1 MIRNLIKGLVVLIIA
16 ISSSEAHAQA
26 IGTAVR
32 INGRAEVVVADPT
45 IKLQHI
51 ADIDSTRIQD
61 DEAIIELRNIVI
73 AQSPKAGERVILEG
87 ERILEKLRNQG
98 VRLDQIRYTFP
109 RQISVTRAY
118 RELMSEELE
127 RAVSMFLGRSEKQ
140 VELRKL
146 VMGTPVKVPADA
158 NAVEVVDLKVT
169 APGHIG
175 VDFKAASSSE
185 DVRFSLKGLA
195 DEWKLLPV
203 ASAPVKRGDIITG
216 EVIEMKKVNGTGV
229 SRDVLEN
236 IGDIVGHSVTRDIG
250 QGEVFR
256 QGAVV
261 VPPVVR
267 AGSKVTLV
275 FRQGGL
281 EATATGTA
289 TESGIIGQE
298 IKVQNESSRK
308 LVAGKVIEPGVVS
321 VGGNL

>member
-1 MIRNLIKGLVVLIIA
+1 MGRFLINGLMVLSIA
-16 ISSSEAHAQA
+16 TFTSHAFGQA
-26 IGTAVR
+26 MGTAVR
-32 INGRAEVVVADPT
+32 ISGRAEVVVADPT

-61 DEAIIELRNIVI
+61 DEALIELRNIVI
-73 AQSPKAGERVILEG
+73 AQSPKAGERVVLEG
-87 ERILEKLRNQG
+87 EKVLEKLRNQG
-98 VRLDQIRYTFP
+98 VRLDQVRYTFP

-118 RELMSEELE
+118 RELMSDELE

-146 VMGTPVKVPADA
+146 VMGSPVKVPADA

-175 VDFKAASSSE
+175 VDFKAASNSE

-203 ASAPVKRGDIITG
+203 AASPVKRGDIITG
-216 EVIEMKKVNGTGV
+216 EVIEMKKVNGTGI

-250 QGEVFR
+250 QGEMFR

-289 TESGIIGQE
+289 TESGILGQE

-308 LVAGKVIEPGVVS
+308 LVVGKVIEPGMVS

>member
-1 MIRNLIKGLVVLIIA
+1 MIRFFINGLVVIFVAL
-16 ISSSEAHAQA
+16 STCQAQVRA
-26 IGTAVR
+26 TGASVR
-32 INGRAEVVVADPT
+32 ITGRAEVVVADPT

-51 ADIDSTRIQD
+51 ADIDSSRIQD
-61 DEAIIELRNIVI
+61 DEAIIELRNIVV
-73 AQSPKAGERVILEG
+73 AQSPKAGEKLVLEG
-87 ERILEKLRNQG
+87 ERVLERLRNQG
-98 VRLDQIRYTFP
+98 VRLEQVRYTFP

-127 RAVSMFLGRSEKQ
+127 RAVSMFLGRSEKH

-146 VMGTPVKVPADA
+146 VMGSPVKVPADA

-175 VDFKAASSSE
+175 VDFKAASNSE

-203 ASAPVKRGDIITG
+203 AAAPVKRGDIITG
-216 EVIEMKKVNGTGV
+216 EVIEMKKVNGTGI

-267 AGSKVTLV
+267 AGSRVTLV

-289 TESGIIGQE
+289 TENGILGQE
-298 IKVQNESSRK
+298 IKVQNESSKK
-308 LVAGKVIEPGVVS
+308 LVAGKIIEPGVVS
-321 VGGNL
+321 VGGNF

>member
-1 MIRNLIKGLVVLIIA
+1 
-16 ISSSEAHAQA
+16 
-26 IGTAVR
+26 
-32 INGRAEVVVADPT
+32 
-45 IKLQHI
+45 
-51 ADIDSTRIQD
+51 
-61 DEAIIELRNIVI
+61 
-73 AQSPKAGERVILEG
+73 
-87 ERILEKLRNQG
+87 
-98 VRLDQIRYTFP
+98 
-109 RQISVTRAY
+109 
-118 RELMSEELE
+118 
-127 RAVSMFLGRSEKQ
+127 
-140 VELRKL
+140 
-146 VMGTPVKVPADA
+146 MGSPVKVPADA

-175 VDFKAASSSE
+175 VDFKAASNSE

-203 ASAPVKRGDIITG
+203 AAAPVKRGDIITG
-216 EVIEMKKVNGTGV
+216 EVIEMKKVNGTGI

-267 AGSKVTLV
+267 AGSRVTLV

-289 TESGIIGQE
+289 TENGILGQE
-298 IKVQNESSRK
+298 IKVQNESSKK
-308 LVAGKVIEPGVVS
+308 LVAGKIIEPGVVS
-321 VGGNL
+321 VGGNF

>member
-1 MIRNLIKGLVVLIIA
+1 
-16 ISSSEAHAQA
+16 
-26 IGTAVR
+26 
-32 INGRAEVVVADPT
+32 
-45 IKLQHI
+45 
-51 ADIDSTRIQD
+51 
-61 DEAIIELRNIVI
+61 
-73 AQSPKAGERVILEG
+73 
-87 ERILEKLRNQG
+87 
-98 VRLDQIRYTFP
+98 
-109 RQISVTRAY
+109 
-118 RELMSEELE
+118 MSEELE
-127 RAVSMFLGRSEKQ
+127 RAVSMFLGRSEKH

-146 VMGTPVKVPADA
+146 VMGSPVKVPADA

-175 VDFKAASSSE
+175 VDFKAASNSE

-203 ASAPVKRGDIITG
+203 AAAPVKRGDIITG
-216 EVIEMKKVNGTGV
+216 EVIEMKKVNGTGI

-267 AGSKVTLV
+267 AGSRVTLV

-289 TESGIIGQE
+289 TENGILGQE
-298 IKVQNESSRK
+298 IKVQNESSKK
-308 LVAGKVIEPGVVS
+308 LVAGKIIEPGVVS
-321 VGGNL
+321 VGGNF